1 MKSKTFICGIDVSK
15 SSLDICFNDQA
26 NKLHHLRVGNDASG
40 HALII
45 SKLGIMRTYVMESTG
60 PYYLRLA
67 FKLKKMG
74 ADVRVENPIVIKRF
88 IQMNME
94 RNKSDKKDAGWI
106 YRYALEREAAQWDL
120 PSKEQ
125 FHCSQMLGAIDLYKR
140 QLTMLSNQMHSIE
153 QLPLP
158 CREVR
163 KSLEQAQLKLQKE
176 VIKLENQLEEM
187 LNAWQGK
194 QQHDLSTIPGLG
206 KRAVAILIVYTEGF
220 KKIRNHRQLIALAG
234 LAPREHISGSS
245 IRGKKGICKMGNGYL
260 RNVLY
265 MCSLS
270 AIKYNKAC
278 KELYERLK
286 AAGKKG
292 KVALIAVCNKLLK
305 QAFAIA
311 TKGTEYQ
318 EDFKS
323 SLLKNKLVF

>member
-15 SSLDICFNDQA
+15 DSLDVCFNDRTGKA
-26 NKLHHLRVGNDASG
+26 CDLRVTNDAKG
-40 HALII
+40 HDLLINR
-45 SKLGIMRTYVMESTG
+45 LGINRTYVMESTG

-67 FKLKKMG
+67 FTLKKMG

-88 IQMNME
+88 IQMHLE
-94 RNKSDKKDAGWI
+94 RNKSDKKDAIWI

-125 FHCSQMLGAIDLYKR
+125 LYCSQMLGAIDLFKR
-140 QLTMLSNQMHSIE
+140 QLTMVTNQLHSID

-158 CREVR
+158 CKEVKR
-163 KSLEQAQLKLQKE
+163 SLTQAQTKLHKE
-176 VIKLENQLEEM
+176 VIKLEDQLQAL
-187 LNAWQGK
+187 LNSWQGK

-220 KKIRNHRQLIALAG
+220 KKISNHRQLIALAG
-234 LAPREHISGSS
+234 LAPREHTSGSS
-245 IRGKKGICKMGNGYL
+245 IKGRKGICKMGNGYL

-265 MCSLS
+265 MCSMS

-278 KELYERLK
+278 KELYERLR
-286 AAGKKG
+286 AAGKNG

-311 TKGTEYQ
+311 TKGTVYQ
-318 EDFKS
+318 ADFKS
-323 SLLKNKLVF
+323 SLQGK